1 MGFTGGYYT
10 GGGNSAGTVMAI
22 LLLLAVVLTVLAFIF
37 IVPENRREKL
47 NAFGKFL
54 HDTCNFNYLLIEK
67 ILQAL
72 YIFLTVFAIL
82 MGLYTLVHNFW
93 VGLALTIIMPIAI
106 RLIYEFLMMAVL
118 LLKHVIMIDNKLK
131 NQNTVDKK
139 PKTADPEFISRE
151 PKKALSDTCSGQA
164 VSKEG
169 CPGDKTCGRENDSG
183 SKARGRKNGPSSK
196 ACSAQTGS
204 ESSIGESRDRD
215 SGKNSP
221 G

>member
-47 NAFGKFL
+47 SAFGKFL

-82 MGLYTLVHNFW
+82 MGLYTVQRENVRNRFAIVAYRCHSKKHISGVLSPRY
-93 VGLALTIIMPIAI
+93 ASQTII
-106 RLIYEFLMMAVL
+106 V
-118 LLKHVIMIDNKLK
+118 N
-131 NQNTVDKK
+131 
-139 PKTADPEFISRE
+139 
-151 PKKALSDTCSGQA
+151 LSFQ
-164 VSKEG
+164 
-169 CPGDKTCGRENDSG
+169 
-183 SKARGRKNGPSSK
+183 
-196 ACSAQTGS
+196 
-204 ESSIGESRDRD
+204 SILGLE
-215 SGKNSP
+215 
-221 G
+221 